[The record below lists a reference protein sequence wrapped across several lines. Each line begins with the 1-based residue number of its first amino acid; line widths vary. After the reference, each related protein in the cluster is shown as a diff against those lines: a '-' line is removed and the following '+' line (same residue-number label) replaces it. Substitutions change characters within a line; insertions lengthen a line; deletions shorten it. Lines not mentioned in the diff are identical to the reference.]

1 VAEELENMYLK
12 REISMQAIP
21 TETRIKAVLDPEN
34 SVEMVR
40 LDNQN
45 RLMTEALG
53 GILPEAMNLTNVSHI
68 LDVGCGAGGWTM
80 DTAFALETSCVGV
93 DSRSPLLK
101 YARMQAQMTGIN
113 DLVTFQ
119 EMEIACPLAFP
130 DASFD
135 LVNLRFLT
143 ELIETQCWPAVL
155 HECLRVLKQDGY
167 LVLTEAEWPTNSSPA
182 AEQLARSTTEAL
194 WKAGFGFSRDGRDL
208 GIIHALPALLK
219 RVGACAVQSDV
230 HLLNFSSRQPH
241 FHDMARHLWTTYALL
256 QPFLTN
262 MGYGSQQEVY
272 ELCDQFAHDVIDDT
286 FEGGMIVLRTWGHKG
301 GEPEPEEHCLPPIF
315 PSLRK

>member
-1 VAEELENMYLK
+1 
-12 REISMQAIP
+12 MQTTR
-21 TETRIKAVLDPEN
+21 TETRMEAVLDPEN

-53 GILPEAMNLTNVSHI
+53 GILPEAMNLTNVSRI
-68 LDVGCGAGGWTM
+68 LDLGCGAGGWTM
-80 DTAFALETSCVGV
+80 DTAHALETSCIGV

-101 YARMQAQMTGIN
+101 YAQMQAQMTGIH

-119 EMEIACPLAFP
+119 EMEITHPLAFP

-143 ELIETQCWPAVL
+143 ELIETPCWPAVL
-155 HECLRVLKQDGY
+155 HECLRVLKLGGF
-167 LVLTEAEWPTNSSPA
+167 LVLTEAEWPTTSSPA
-182 AEQLARSTTEAL
+182 AEKLARSTTEAL

-208 GIIHALPALLK
+208 GVLHALPALLK
-219 RVGACAVQSDV
+219 RAGACAIQSDV

-256 QPFLTN
+256 QPFLTR
-262 MGYGSQQEVY
+262 MDYGSQQELY
-272 ELCDQFAHDVIDDT
+272 TLCDQFAYDLIDDA
-286 FEGGMIVLRTWGHKG
+286 FEGGMIVLRTWGQKC
-301 GEPEPEEHCLPPIF
+301 GEPEPEEHGLPPIF

>member
-1 VAEELENMYLK
+1 
-12 REISMQAIP
+12 MQAIQ
-21 TETRIKAVLDPEN
+21 TETRMEAVLDPEN

-53 GILPEAMNLTNVSHI
+53 GVLPEAIDLTNVSRI
-68 LDVGCGAGGWTM
+68 LDVGCGVGGWTM
-80 DTAFALETSCVGV
+80 DTAHALETSCVGV

-119 EMEIACPLAFP
+119 AMEITRPLAFS

-155 HECLRVLKQDGY
+155 HECLRVLKPSGF
-167 LVLTEAEWPTNSSPA
+167 LVLTEAEWPTTSSPA
-182 AEQLARSTTEAL
+182 AEKLARSTTEAL

-208 GIIHALPALLK
+208 GLIRALPALL
-219 RVGACAVQSDV
+219 RRAGVCTIQSDV

-256 QPFLTN
+256 QPFLTR
-262 MGYGSQQEVY
+262 MDYGSQQELY
-272 ELCDQFAHDVIDDT
+272 TLCDQFSYDLIDDT
-286 FEGGMIVLRTWGHKG
+286 FEGGMIVLRTWGQKG
-301 GEPEPEEHCLPPIF
+301 GEPEPEEHGLPPIF